1 MHSVP
6 VHAAVHWLAV
16 VVGASS
22 PGVVPKAAPVAL
34 LLVADNFRNFDT
46 LPLHLVKVVES
57 AHPTGPGA
65 NNGNPLDFLLLTHDA
80 E

>member
-6 VHAAVHWLAV
+6 VHAAMHRLAV

-22 PGVVPKAAPVAL
+22 PGVVPQAAPVAL
-34 LLVADNFRNFDT
+34 LLVADNFRNFDA

-57 AHPTGPGA
+57 AHTTGAGA
-65 NNGNPLDFLLLTHDA
+65 NNGNPLDFLLLTHNAD
-80 E
+80 